1 LVDELKLFLLIA
13 VSGALAGLIL
23 LLIWGLLSRAG
34 IWILDRIDPSRAFM
48 DDEGAAAVTTRWLI
62 ALLMFALMAYL
73 IFGFSTVLIDGIA
86 DWIFS

>member
-13 VSGALAGLIL
+13 VSGALAGLVL

-48 DDEGAAAVTTRWLI
+48 DDDGAAAVTTRWVI